1 MYLLEIKTNNI
12 IFNVAATL
20 SGSSVSNYGHTAT
33 YDNDGNIYTGARNFG
48 VGYPSSSGAFQLNWA
63 GGVDMAI
70 SKYDST
76 GSNLLWA
83 TYIGGSDTEYP
94 NSMVVNSQ
102 NELCIYGTSSSS
114 DFPTSLNAFDNSHNG
129 STDIVITHLDY
140 TGSSLIGSSY
150 FGGSNDDGLNV
161 VNYNYGDAWRGEINI
176 DSLDNII
183 VSSFSSSSNF
193 PTTIGCYQP
202 SIAGGQDAVVM
213 KINSDLS
220 GLIWS
225 TFIGGSA
232 DDAAFGIRS
241 INGSIYVSG
250 VTAGAGFPTTSGSA
264 ISSYIG
270 GSYDAFVAK
279 FNNQNSNLISSSFF
293 GSTGDDLAYFL
304 DVDSDGDVYLFGQNS
319 GVITNSPSCYGNPN
333 SNQFISKFSSD
344 LSNIEWQTTIG
355 SGSGVYDL
363 TPVAFMVDVCERIYI
378 SGYGAQYWIP
388 SLFTSP
394 DALKYYQEVFI

>member
-1 MYLLEIKTNNI
+1 
-12 IFNVAATL
+12 
-20 SGSSVSNYGHTAT
+20 
-33 YDNDGNIYTGARNFG
+33 
-48 VGYPSSSGAFQLNWA
+48 
-63 GGVDMAI
+63 
-70 SKYDST
+70 
-76 GSNLLWA
+76 
-83 TYIGGSDTEYP
+83 
-94 NSMVVNSQ
+94 
-102 NELCIYGTSSSS
+102 
-114 DFPTSLNAFDNSHNG
+114 
-129 STDIVITHLDY
+129 LDY

-202 SIAGGQDAVVM
+202 SIAGGRDAVVM

-378 SGYGAQYWIP
+378 SGYGAQAG
-388 SLFTSP
+388 LFTSSN
-394 DALKYYQEVFI
+394 ALSTIGGFYLMQLLENASGIGFATYYTGNHVDGGTSRFDPKGIVYQAVCSCPSTGSTCAMSTLNNAYAPNNLSGAYDIGVFKLDFDSSPIYANASSNPASGAAPLTVAFV